1 MTGNFKTS
9 VTLCALALAA
19 CSGSPAGDATRQL
32 VLYRPANSTFYVRQ
46 GDSGQPATEIPFGTT
61 GDMPLWADFDGSGK
75 AEPGLYRKNGD
86 WLISTHADG
95 KADLTFNFGGAPGD
109 IPLAADLDGDG
120 KADLVVFRGGEWH
133 VRMTRNPAVTQV
145 FHFGR
150 GGDVPLLADFDGDGN
165 IDFAV
170 YRNGQWMI
178 DTHRDGKANVT
189 FAFGGVAGDR
199 PLAGRWGSGGAVPM
213 LFRDGTWLVSAN
225 RDGKVTAQ
233 VAFGGKGD
241 VPLAVR
247 PLR

>member
-1 MTGNFKTS
+1 MLKRLELVGFKS
-9 VTLCALALAA
+9 
-19 CSGSPAGDATRQL
+19 
-32 VLYRPANSTFYVRQ
+32 F
-46 GDSGQPATEIPFGTT
+46 
-61 GDMPLWADFDGSGK
+61 ADKTVFD
-75 AEPGLYRKNGD
+75 
-86 WLISTHADG
+86 
-95 KADLTFNFGGAPGD
+95 F
-109 IPLAADLDGDG
+109 
-120 KADLVVFRGGEWH
+120 
-133 VRMTRNPAVTQV
+133 
-145 FHFGR
+145 
-150 GGDVPLLADFDGDGN
+150 GDGN